1 MFVTI
6 SSRCY
11 FTLTWMAVR
20 FVRRVHSSDYI
31 DHLLIEKSWKG
42 ELAYADHYWPY
53 CSDFTV
59 CDFLQS
65 WLRAWK
71 AWFQDTKITAHRPEK
86 TWAVIFNNQII
97 SGEPSS
103 VAPFLFIILASL
115 HFYVN
120 FLYKISFALWHAT
133 ECPLEISWSFGT
145 PFLQAS
151 VAYGQRVTKRQPSGI
166 FIGLGSSPLSWI
178 LLCSLA
184 FNGSTIGI
192 AESSAFVYGCI
203 GLV

>member
-65 WLRAWK
+65 WVCAWK
-71 AWFQDTKITAHRPEK
+71 AWFQDAKITAHRPEK

-120 FLYKISFALWHAT
+120 FLYKISFTLWHAT

-151 VAYGQRVTKRQPSGI
+151 VAYGQRVTKRQPSGK
-166 FIGLGSSPLSWI
+166 FIREFIHICFWH
-178 LLCSLA
+178 
-184 FNGSTIGI
+184 STFI
-192 AESSAFVYGCI
+192 
-203 GLV
+203 

>member
-65 WLRAWK
+65 WVCAWK
-71 AWFQDTKITAHRPEK
+71 AWFQDAKITAHRPEK
-86 TWAVIFNNQII
+86 TWAVIFNIRRTVIGSTFSIYYTSIFTLLCQ
-97 SGEPSS
+97 
-103 VAPFLFIILASL
+103 FSL
-115 HFYVN
+115 QDFFRPMACN
-120 FLYKISFALWHAT
+120 GM
-133 ECPLEISWSFGT
+133 SFG
-145 PFLQAS
+145 FL
-151 VAYGQRVTKRQPSGI
+151 
-166 FIGLGSSPLSWI
+166 LPLSLPFRIFQEIHW
-178 LLCSLA
+178 
-184 FNGSTIGI
+184 
-192 AESSAFVYGCI
+192 
-203 GLV
+203 

>member
-11 FTLTWMAVR
+11 FT
-20 FVRRVHSSDYI
+20 
-31 DHLLIEKSWKG
+31 
-42 ELAYADHYWPY
+42 
-53 CSDFTV
+53 V

-65 WLRAWK
+65 WVCAWK
-71 AWFQDTKITAHRPEK
+71 AWFQDAKITAHRPEK

-133 ECPLEISWSFGT
+133 ECPLAFFCLFLFHSGFFKRFIDNFYPVLLIGILYNFIAFQNPLSFFIVHLNKTWKKRGST
-145 PFLQAS
+145 SIVKPRSCFLLLFHFQNILYDNIIRSFANSPPLTSSNFAS
-151 VAYGQRVTKRQPSGI
+151 RSATFR
-166 FIGLGSSPLSWI
+166 FFFSSPDTS
-178 LLCSLA
+178 
-184 FNGSTIGI
+184 
-192 AESSAFVYGCI
+192 
-203 GLV
+203 

>member
-59 CDFLQS
+59 WDFLQS
-65 WLRAWK
+65 WVCAWK
-71 AWFQDTKITAHRPEK
+71 AWFQDAKITAHRPEK

-133 ECPLEISWSFGT
+133 ECPLAFFCL
-145 PFLQAS
+145 FLFHS
-151 VAYGQRVTKRQPSGI
+151 GFFKRFIDNFYPVLLIGI
-166 FIGLGSSPLSWI
+166 LYNFIAFQN
-178 LLCSLA
+178 LLC
-184 FNGSTIGI
+184 F
-192 AESSAFVYGCI
+192 
-203 GLV
+203 

>member
-1 MFVTI
+1 M
-6 SSRCY
+6 
-11 FTLTWMAVR
+11 
-20 FVRRVHSSDYI
+20 
-31 DHLLIEKSWKG
+31 
-42 ELAYADHYWPY
+42 
-53 CSDFTV
+53 V
-59 CDFLQS
+59 C
-65 WLRAWK
+65 AWK
-71 AWFQDTKITAHRPEK
+71 AWFQDAKITAHRPEK

-97 SGEPSS
+97 SDEPSS

-151 VAYGQRVTKRQPSGI
+151 VAYGQRVTERQPSGI

-178 LLCSLA
+178 LLCAKTSFL
-184 FNGSTIGI
+184 FSTII
-192 AESSAFVYGCI
+192 SFSNILYDNIIRSFANSPPLTSSNFASRSATFRFFFSSPDTS
-203 GLV
+203 

>member
-11 FTLTWMAVR
+11 FT
-20 FVRRVHSSDYI
+20 
-31 DHLLIEKSWKG
+31 
-42 ELAYADHYWPY
+42 
-53 CSDFTV
+53 V

-65 WLRAWK
+65 WVCAWK
-71 AWFQDTKITAHRPEK
+71 AWFQDAKITAHRPEK

>member
-11 FTLTWMAVR
+11 FT
-20 FVRRVHSSDYI
+20 
-31 DHLLIEKSWKG
+31 
-42 ELAYADHYWPY
+42 
-53 CSDFTV
+53 V

-65 WLRAWK
+65 WVCAWK
-71 AWFQDTKITAHRPEK
+71 AWFQDAKITAHRPEK

-133 ECPLEISWSFGT
+133 ECPLAFFCL
-145 PFLQAS
+145 FLFHS
-151 VAYGQRVTKRQPSGI
+151 GFFKRFIDNFYPVLLIGI
-166 FIGLGSSPLSWI
+166 LYNFIAFQNPLSFFIVHLNKTWKKR
-178 LLCSLA
+178 
-184 FNGSTIGI
+184 GSTSIVKPR
-192 AESSAFVYGCI
+192 SCF
-203 GLV
+203 LLLFHF